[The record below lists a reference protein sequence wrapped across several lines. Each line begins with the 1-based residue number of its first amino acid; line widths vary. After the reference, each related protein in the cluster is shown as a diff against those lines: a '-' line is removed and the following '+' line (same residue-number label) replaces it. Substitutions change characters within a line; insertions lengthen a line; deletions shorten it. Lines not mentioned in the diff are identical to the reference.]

1 MNNQRRRI
9 IAKSIDKIN
18 KAADLLRQVK
28 SEEEEVLMLIPSD
41 DDFDVK
47 RDAIETIVDNLDNVL
62 NSIEESLDTL
72 DTTDF

>member
-28 SEEEEVLMLIPSD
+28 MEEEEVLKLIPSD